1 MGAQAFLADTGAS
14 SKLIAELGRNNTQPS
29 PMLHWDCVS
38 ASDRGHERSHNE
50 DATCLNLLAGLMILA
65 DGMGGYNAGEVASAL
80 AIENARDYLCQE
92 LPRGGADSCLTSNP
106 GVPDNSRP
114 ADSSRPASNSH
125 VTEAVSQAIAVANAS
140 ILAAAARRP
149 ECLGMGTTLVIAAV
163 SARCVTIGHVGDSR
177 VYLLRAGRLSR
188 LTHDHSVGQAMIDSG
203 VLDEQAARLST
214 LRGVLT
220 RALGVES
227 AVDAD
232 ISQLD
237 WQNGDRL
244 LLCSDGLTDMVRDSE
259 IKAILE
265 QATNAD
271 EGSKTLIQAAL
282 DAGGHDNISVVL
294 AFCNSPATL

>member
-1 MGAQAFLADTGAS
+1 MGAQAFLADTGVS

-80 AIENARDYLCQE
+80 AIEHARDYLCQE
-92 LPRGGADSCLTSNP
+92 LPCGGADSCLTSN
-106 GVPDNSRP
+106 SR
-114 ADSSRPASNSH
+114 A
-125 VTEAVSQAIAVANAS
+125 TEAVSQAIAVANAA

-163 SARCVTIGHVGDSR
+163 STRCVTIGHVGDSR
-177 VYLLRAGRLSR
+177 VYLLRSGHLSR

-232 ISQLD
+232 ISQLE

-265 QATNAD
+265 QAPDAD
-271 EGSKTLIQAAL
+271 EGSRTLIQAAL
-282 DAGGHDNISVVL
+282 DAGGHDNVSVVL

>member
-1 MGAQAFLADTGAS
+1 MGAQAFLADTGVS

-92 LPRGGADSCLTSNP
+92 LPRGGADSCLTSN
-106 GVPDNSRP
+106 SR
-114 ADSSRPASNSH
+114 
-125 VTEAVSQAIAVANAS
+125 VTEAVSQAIAVANAA

-163 SARCVTIGHVGDSR
+163 NARCVTIGHVGDSR
-177 VYLLRAGRLSR
+177 VYLLRAGHLSR

-232 ISQLD
+232 ISQLE

-265 QATNAD
+265 QAASAD
-271 EGSKTLIQAAL
+271 EGSNTLIQAAL
-282 DAGGHDNISVVL
+282 DAGGHDNVSVVL